1 VEGGPA
7 YRAAVKEF
15 LQEYGW
21 RANELDVAEPT
32 WVEEPATPYKLI
44 AKYARQDDADPEEEL
59 KSLAAA
65 RKTREELILSK
76 ISDGQAEGMFR
87 MMLAGAQQYL
97 PIQENHNFWIDQQG
111 QMVIRPALLE
121 AGQRLAPSGVIG
133 NPDDLFYL
141 HFDELQDAL
150 RDPKVDLSATAAGRR
165 AERERFQ
172 ALTPPQELGTAP
184 PPEVE
189 ENPIAIKFFGAQ
201 PEQSADPRLINGI
214 AASGGKV
221 TATARVVPSLDE
233 AERLRGGEVLV
244 CPATM
249 PPWTPLFSLASAL
262 VTDHG
267 GVLSHTAIVA
277 REYGLPAVV
286 GTKVGTSLIRDG
298 QKVTVDGD
306 AGTVK
311 LED

>member
-1 VEGGPA
+1 M
-7 YRAAVKEF
+7 AA
-15 LQEYGW
+15 Q
-21 RANELDVAEPT
+21 T
-32 WVEEPATPYKLI
+32 ATLPVPDYFKFEW
-44 AKYARQDDADPEEEL
+44 DSPEE
-59 KSLAAA
+59 A
-65 RKTREELILSK
+65 T
-76 ISDGQAEGMFR
+76 Q
-87 MMLAGAQQYL
+87 
-97 PIQENHNFWIDQQG
+97 FWLVDQ
-111 QMVIRPALLE
+111 MHWPH
-121 AGQRLAPSGVIG
+121 GVS
-133 NPDDLFYL
+133 PMS
-141 HFDELQDAL
+141 Q
-150 RDPKVDLSATAAGRR
+150 
-165 AERERFQ
+165 
-172 ALTPPQELGTAP
+172 
-184 PPEVE
+184 VE

-201 PEQSADPRLINGI
+201 PEQSADPRLISGI